1 MKNRFFVV
9 MILWSVCWGQVGAT
23 PAFAADEKSALPL
36 PDSGN
41 VTLTLDEYNKLTE
54 LAAKPPKKSDAPP
67 IAYSIKHADLKLR
80 VENDGVLGTVQL
92 DGEVFRKGV
101 SKVPLTTG
109 MTILDAHQNGKGVPL
124 QQENGTH
131 TALLSGPGEFSV
143 DLETG
148 LPLRIEAGRAS
159 FSLPVPTAGSV
170 QLALVIPGDHTFANI
185 SPGLITSRKSENGHT
200 AIEATLVP
208 GQSANIWWTT
218 REAVTPMVP
227 REVRFLAD
235 AKTLISVSEA
245 EMRVAVLAD
254 ITVVQ
259 GEPNQFHVE
268 LPAGFEVTGVTGA
281 DLDSA
286 ETNNGVLTV
295 KVTEPGQ
302 RNHQFLISMERS
314 IVVGTA
320 DGKGDAKA
328 DAPFVSFKKA
338 QRETGEVLVEGA
350 GTMELTA
357 TEGGGL
363 KRMDVKEANPY
374 LRSLA
379 HFPPQ
384 AAFRY
389 HKQASETPT
398 LALSWVRFPDGSVLA
413 AEAES
418 AQVTTLVTSEG
429 KSLTEVKL
437 ILKNQAQPFL
447 KVALPPGASILSA
460 DVGGERVKPVQ
471 GPDGNRVPL
480 LRPGFHPTDSYTVSF
495 VFMHSG
501 APFAKKGG
509 ADLSLPSMDIPISL
523 LTWEV
528 FLPEQYKVKDF
539 GGDVIAANR
548 VPEAFREEVAYVPR
562 SVLESETVNS
572 VRMEALPGQMGGYVV
587 DPSGA
592 VVPNARVTI
601 TNSSNGATRA
611 AVTDAQGRWLIAGL
625 GSGNYQA
632 KTEMQGFK
640 TSVLNLHYDANQ
652 PSLYNFSLNLGG
664 ASEMVEVNAA
674 VPQIATESGTNQ
686 LHGEAYFAD
695 HAVIGGTVGGP
706 ITKVPAVN
714 LPMNGRDTNS
724 LMMLAPGTA
733 NQNVASANVMNLQR
747 RVAGVLPVAIDV
759 PHAGTSFSFVRPLVL
774 DEETK
779 VTFSYRSR

>member
-1 MKNRFFVV
+1 VKNIFVV
-9 MILWSVCWGQVGAT
+9 LLLCCMCMAQVC
-23 PAFAADEKSALPL
+23 AAQEKSTLPL
-36 PDSGN
+36 PDSGS
-41 VTLTLDEYNKLTE
+41 VTLTLDEYNRLIA
-54 LAAKPPKKSDAPP
+54 LAAKPPKRPDLAPLP
-67 IAYSIKHADLKLR
+67 YSIKHVDVKLHI
-80 VENDGVLGTVQL
+80 ENDGVRGTVQL
-92 DGEVFRKGV
+92 EGEVFRKGV

-109 MTILDAHQNGKGVPL
+109 MTVLDAHQNGRGLPL
-124 QQENGTH
+124 LQENGTH
-131 TALLSGPGEFSV
+131 IALLSGPGEFSV
-143 DLETG
+143 ALDTG

-159 FSLPVPTAGSV
+159 FSLPVPAAGSV
-170 QLALVIPGDHTFANI
+170 QLAMLVPGDHTVANI
-185 SPGLITSRKSENGHT
+185 SPGIITSRKSENGHT

-208 GQSANIWWTT
+208 GQPATVWWAT
-218 REAVTPMVP
+218 RETVTPTVP
-227 REVRFLAD
+227 REVRFLSD

-259 GEPNQFHVE
+259 GEPSQFQMEV
-268 LPAGFEVTGVTGA
+268 PAGYEITGVTGA
-281 DLDSA
+281 TLDS
-286 ETNNGVLTV
+286 TGTQSGVLTL
-295 KVTEPGQ
+295 KVNAPTQ
-302 RNHQFLISMERS
+302 RSHQFLISMECS
-314 IVVGTA
+314 ISG
-320 DGKGDAKA
+320 AKA
-328 DAPFVSFKKA
+328 DAPFLSFKGA

-379 HFPPQ
+379 HVPPQ

-398 LALSWVRFPDGSVLA
+398 LALQWVRFPDGSVLA

-418 AQVTTLVTSEG
+418 AVVTTLVTSEG

-447 KVALPPGASILSA
+447 KVALPAGASILSA

-480 LRPGFHPTDSYTVSF
+480 LRPGFRPTDSYTVSF

-523 LTWEV
+523 LSWEV

-539 GGDVIAANR
+539 RGDVIAANL
-548 VPEAFREEVAYVPR
+548 VPPAFRADAVAYQYEQNREAALASKV
-562 SVLESETVNS
+562 SMGVL
-572 VRMEALPGQMGGYVV
+572 LPGQLGGILA

-592 VVPNARVTI
+592 VLPNARITVTQPD
-601 TNSSNGATRA
+601 NGFSMST
-611 AVTDAQGRWLIAGL
+611 VTDQEGRWVVSNLRTGGIRIKAEAQGFQTAVRDA
-625 GSGNYQA
+625 
-632 KTEMQGFK
+632 
-640 TSVLNLHYDANQ
+640 VYDAGR
-652 PSLYNFSLNLGG
+652 PSTYSFSLGAAS
-664 ASEMVEVNAA
+664 ASETVEVTTQALA
-674 VPQIATESGTNQ
+674 
-686 LHGEAYFAD
+686 L
-695 HAVIGGTVGGP
+695 
-706 ITKVPAVN
+706 
-714 LPMNGRDTNS
+714 NGRDYSELEPLKKNVPPQNS
-724 LMMLAPGTA
+724 
-733 NQNVASANVMNLQR
+733 ASANVVNLQR

-759 PHAGTSFSFVRPLVL
+759 PRTGTSFSFVRPLVL

-779 VTFSYRSR
+779 VTFSYKSR